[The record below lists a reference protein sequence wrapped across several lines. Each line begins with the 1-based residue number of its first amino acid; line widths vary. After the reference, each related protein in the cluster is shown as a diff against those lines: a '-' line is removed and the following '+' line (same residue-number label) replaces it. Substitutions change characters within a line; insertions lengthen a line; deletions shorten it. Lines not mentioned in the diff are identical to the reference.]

1 MKEKEI
7 LKNTYA
13 MPITSPSYSK
23 GPYKFVDREYLIITY
38 KTDIDALKKVV
49 PEPLQVKDALV
60 KYEFIKMP
68 DSSGFG
74 SYTESGQVIP
84 ITYKGRKGGYVHS
97 MYLDSEAPISGGREI
112 WGFPK
117 KLAYP
122 TLKVEKDTLL
132 GTLDYGSVTVATGTM
147 GYKYKEFDK
156 KVILKAMNEPQFLLK
171 IIPDV
176 DGKLKICELVEYHT
190 KNIKIKGAWT
200 GPASLELHSH
210 ALAKV
215 ADLPVL
221 EVVSALHFVVD
232 LTLGYGKV
240 VHDYLKK
247 KKR

>member
-1 MKEKEI
+1 MKEKDI
-7 LKNTYA
+7 IKNAYA
-13 MPITSPSYSK
+13 MPISSPSYSK

-38 KTDIDALKKVV
+38 KTDINALKEVV
-49 PEPLQVKDALV
+49 PEPLQIKEPLV

-84 ITYKGRKGGYVHS
+84 ITYKGKKGSYVHS

-122 TLKVEKDTLL
+122 SLKVEKDTLL
-132 GTLDYGSVTVATGTM
+132 GTLDYGSVRIATATM
-147 GYKYKEFDK
+147 GYKYKELDK
-156 KVILKAMNEPQFLLK
+156 KAILKSMNEPQFLLK

-176 DGKLKICELVEYHT
+176 NGKLKICELVQYAT

-200 GPASLELHSH
+200 GPASLELHPHS
-210 ALAKV
+210 LAPV
-215 ADLPVL
+215 ANLPVL
-221 EVVSALHFVVD
+221 EVVSAIHFISD

-240 VHDYLKK
+240 VYDYLQK
-247 KKR
+247 